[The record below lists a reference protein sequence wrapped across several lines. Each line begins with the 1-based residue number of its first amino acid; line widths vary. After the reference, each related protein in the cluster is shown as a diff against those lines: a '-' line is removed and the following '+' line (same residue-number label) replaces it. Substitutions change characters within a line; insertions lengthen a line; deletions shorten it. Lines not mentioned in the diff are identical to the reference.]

1 MRARWRMTWYGCSR
15 PAPPSCSSKTT
26 AKRSARSPRDE
37 LRPEAA
43 EAVAQLRRDG
53 HHSAMLTGDNH
64 TTAAAVA
71 KDVGIHDVHAELRP
85 EDKARLIE

>member
-1 MRARWRMTWYGCSR
+1 MQQAG
-15 PAPPSCSSKTT
+15 AT
-26 AKRSARSPRDE
+26 AVLVEDDGQTVGAIAVRDE

-43 EAVAQLRRDG
+43 EVVAQLRRDG
-53 HHSAMLTGDNH
+53 YHIAMLTGDNH